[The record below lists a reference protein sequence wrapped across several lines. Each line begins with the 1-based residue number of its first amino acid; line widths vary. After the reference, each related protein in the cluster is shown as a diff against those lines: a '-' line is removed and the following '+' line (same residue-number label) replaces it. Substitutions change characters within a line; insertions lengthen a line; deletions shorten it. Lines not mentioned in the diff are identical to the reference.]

1 MHDLLLEKVRARSGE
16 FKTLLPTKDEA
27 GRYVTGLL
35 ALLFARSHGVTRKNA
50 AQLWLAPSS
59 PHRKSA
65 RSTDIAS
72 SLLPAERCRSASAM
86 TFYHKPS
93 CQQIY
98 DVLWQDAEAAYAG
111 DPAAQN
117 LQEVVLAYPG
127 FFGVAVYRIAH
138 YLQSLGIATL
148 PRLFSEHAHEKTGID
163 IHPAA
168 TIGRSFF
175 MDHGTGI
182 VIGGTSVIA
191 DNVKIYQGVTL
202 GALSVDKSLATTKR
216 HPTIEEGVVIYAG
229 ATILG
234 GETVIG
240 RNSVIGGNTWIVES
254 VAPHS
259 VVYNKSSVRVR
270 PSREVS
276 DLIDFSI

>member
-1 MHDLLLEKVRARSGE
+1 MHDLLLEKIRRRSGE
-16 FKTLLPTKDEA
+16 FKSLLPTKDDA
-27 GRYVTGLL
+27 GRYITELL
-35 ALLFARSHGVTRKNA
+35 ALLFARSHGVDENRGA
-50 AQLWLAPSS
+50 AWLNELNTSKQHLTELLS
-59 PHRKSA
+59 PFTGNDAA
-65 RSTDIAS
+65 RIG
-72 SLLPAERCRSASAM
+72 EE
-86 TFYHKPS
+86 FYHKYLPD
-93 CQQIY
+93 IY

-127 FFGVAVYRIAH
+127 FFGVAVYRVAH
-138 YLQSLGIATL
+138 HLHSLGIATL

-163 IHPAA
+163 IHPGAN
-168 TIGRSFF
+168 IGRSFF

-202 GALSVDKSLATTKR
+202 GALSVDKSLASTKR

-254 VAPHS
+254 VAPFS
-259 VVYNKSSVRVR
+259 VVYNKASFRVR
-270 PSREVS
+270 PAREVT
-276 DLIDFSI
+276 DIIDFSI

>member
-1 MHDLLLEKVRARSGE
+1 MHDLLFEKVRQRSVE
-16 FKTLLPTKDEA
+16 FKTLLPTKDDA
-27 GRYVTGLL
+27 GRYVTDLL
-35 ALLFARSHGVTRKNA
+35 ALLFARSHGVEGDRSSA
-50 AQLWLAPSS
+50 WLADLAVSQQTLS
-59 PHRKSA
+59 N
-65 RSTDIAS
+65 
-72 SLLPAERCRSASAM
+72 LLKPFTGNDAEGISHN
-86 TFYHKPS
+86 FYHEQLP
-93 CQQIY
+93 QIY

-138 YLQSLGIATL
+138 YLQKLGIATL

-202 GALSVDKSLATTKR
+202 GALSVDKSLASTKR

-254 VAPHS
+254 VAPFS

>member
-1 MHDLLLEKVRARSGE
+1 MPALLYEKVRARSAE
-16 FKTLLPTKDEA
+16 FKAALPNKNEA
-27 GRYVTGLL
+27 GNFTA
-35 ALLFARSHGVTRKNA
+35 ALLDFLFADSFCTQQESADVWLARLGKLEEQLTRLLQPFIFETA
-50 AQLWLAPSS
+50 AQ
-59 PHRKSA
+59 
-65 RSTDIAS
+65 
-72 SLLPAERCRSASAM
+72 RSAE
-86 TFYHKPS
+86 FIHDQLP
-93 CQQIY
+93 QLY

-127 FFGVAVYRIAH
+127 FYGVAVYRIAH
-138 YLQSLGIATL
+138 YLFTLGIPTL
-148 PRLFSEHAHEKTGID
+148 PRLLSEHAHEKTGID
-163 IHPAA
+163 IHPGAK
-168 TIGRSFF
+168 IGRSFF

-182 VIGGTSVIA
+182 VIGGTSIIA

-202 GALSVDKSLATTKR
+202 GALSVDKSLASTKR

-254 VAPHS
+254 VEPFS
-259 VVYNKSSVRVR
+259 VVYNKSSSRVR
-270 PSREVS
+270 PAKEIAGV
-276 DLIDFSI
+276 IDFSI

>member
-1 MHDLLLEKVRARSGE
+1 MHDLLLEKVRARSVE
-16 FKTLLPTKDEA
+16 FKTLLPTKDDA
-27 GRYVTGLL
+27 GQYVTGLL
-35 ALLFARSHGVTRKNA
+35 ALLFARSHGVG
-50 AQLWLAPSS
+50 Q
-59 PHRKSA
+59 
-65 RSTDIAS
+65 D
-72 SLLPAERCRSASAM
+72 RSAAWLDELAASQKAL
-86 TFYHKPS
+86 TTLLEPFAHGQAAALSEKFYTTELP
-93 CQQIY
+93 QIY

-138 YLQSLGIATL
+138 YFHSLGIATL

-168 TIGRSFF
+168 KIGRSFF

-234 GETVIG
+234 GATVIG
-240 RNSVIGGNTWIVES
+240 KNSVIGGNTWIVES
-254 VAPHS
+254 VAPYS

-270 PSREVS
+270 PSREVTTE
-276 DLIDFSI
+276 IDFSI

>member
-1 MHDLLLEKVRARSGE
+1 MAATLYEKVRARSAE
-16 FKTLLPTKDEA
+16 FKTALPNKKEA
-27 GRYVTGLL
+27 GKFIGDLL
-35 ALLFARSHGVTRKNA
+35 ALLFANSYKAEESGADEWQQDLIPLEQNLAALLSPFTPTGSQAKEIAADFFHKN
-50 AQLWLAPSS
+50 L
-59 PHRKSA
+59 
-65 RSTDIAS
+65 S
-72 SLLPAERCRSASAM
+72 SL
-86 TFYHKPS
+86 
-93 CQQIY
+93 Y
-98 DVLWQDAEAAYAG
+98 DVLWRDAEAAYAG

-127 FFGVAVYRIAH
+127 FYGVAVYRIAH
-138 YLQSLGIATL
+138 HLFSLNVPTL

-163 IHPAA
+163 IHPGAK
-168 TIGRSFF
+168 IGQSFF

-202 GALSVDKSLATTKR
+202 GALSVAKNLASTKR

-240 RNSVIGGNTWIVES
+240 RQSVIGGNTWLVES
-254 VAPHS
+254 VPPFS
-259 VVYNKSSVRVR
+259 VVYHKSEVRVR
-270 PSREVS
+270 PSKEISGV
-276 DLIDFSI
+276 IDFTI

>member
-1 MHDLLLEKVRARSGE
+1 MHDLLFEKVRQRSGE

-27 GRYVTGLL
+27 GRYVTELL
-35 ALLFARSHGVTRKNA
+35 SLLFARSHGVTGERSEAWRTELA
-50 AQLWLAPSS
+50 ASQRTL
-59 PHRKSA
+59 
-65 RSTDIAS
+65 DD
-72 SLLPAERCRSASAM
+72 LLKPFAGNDAAGISNE
-86 TFYHKPS
+86 FYHKQLPA
-93 CQQIY
+93 IY

>member
-1 MHDLLLEKVRARSGE
+1 MHDLLLEKVRRRSGE
-16 FKTLLPTKDEA
+16 FKSILPTKDDA
-27 GRYVTGLL
+27 GRYITGLL
-35 ALLFARSHGVTRKNA
+35 ALLFARSHGVGEGRNES
-50 AQLWLAPSS
+50 WLAE
-59 PHRKSA
+59 
-65 RSTDIAS
+65 INAS
-72 SLLPAERCRSASAM
+72 QQELTGLLTPFTGAEAQRIGDE
-86 TFYHKPS
+86 FYRHHLPD
-93 CQQIY
+93 IY

-138 YLQSLGIATL
+138 HLHSLGIATL

-163 IHPAA
+163 IHPGAK
-168 TIGRSFF
+168 IGRSFF

-202 GALSVDKSLATTKR
+202 GALSVDKSLASTKR

-254 VAPHS
+254 VAPFS
-259 VVYNKSSVRVR
+259 VVYNKASFRVR
-270 PSREVS
+270 PAREVT
-276 DLIDFSI
+276 DIIDFSI

>member
-16 FKTLLPTKDEA
+16 FKTPLPTKDEA

-35 ALLFARSHGVTRKNA
+35 ALLFARSQGVEESRTAGWLRELEESQQALATLLEPFAPGNG
-50 AQLWLAPSS
+50 AQLSEEFY
-59 PHRKSA
+59 
-65 RSTDIAS
+65 RSE
-72 SLLPAERCRSASAM
+72 LP
-86 TFYHKPS
+86 K
-93 CQQIY
+93 IY

-138 YLQSLGIATL
+138 YFHGLGIVTL

-182 VIGGTSVIA
+182 VIGGTSNIA

-254 VAPHS
+254 VAPYS

>member
-1 MHDLLLEKVRARSGE
+1 MHDLLFEKVRQRSAE
-16 FKTLLPTKDEA
+16 FKTLLPTKDDA
-27 GRYVTGLL
+27 GRYVTELL
-35 ALLFARSHGVTRKNA
+35 SLLFARSHGVTGE
-50 AQLWLAPSS
+50 
-59 PHRKSA
+59 
-65 RSTDIAS
+65 RSDAWR
-72 SLLPAERCRSASAM
+72 AELSASQQTLTNLLIPFAGNNAGAISND
-86 TFYHKPS
+86 FYHTQLPR
-93 CQQIY
+93 IY

-138 YLQSLGIATL
+138 FLQSLGIATL

-216 HPTIEEGVVIYAG
+216 HPTIEERVVIYAG

-234 GETVIG
+234 GETIIG